1 MLLRFLLILV
11 RIASFVA
18 IAPFTGGMN
27 TGISAQAK
35 VGFSFFLAL
44 MLNGLVPQE
53 PLQYASIFGYA
64 AIVVKEALCG
74 IMIGFAAQIC
84 MQVTAIAGQ
93 IVDMMAELSM
103 VTTMDP
109 TSGAQV
115 TITGTVY
122 SQVITVMMVVSG
134 MYRYI
139 LRAIA
144 DSYQWIPVNGM
155 VFRSDSIVEALVT
168 FLRNF
173 FVIGFRVALPVFIV
187 TFIINITLGVLAK
200 VAPQMNM
207 FAVGIQ
213 IKVLVGLFILYLSSP
228 MLGSAADFL
237 LRNMRVL
244 MEQFIL
250 AMSSL

>member
-27 TGISAQAK
+27 TGINAQAK

-64 AIVVKEALCG
+64 AIVIKEALCG

-93 IVDMMAELSM
+93 IVDMMAGLSM

-187 TFIINITLGVLAK
+187 TFVINITLGVLAK

-228 MLGSAADFL
+228 MLGSAADFI